1 VNDETKP
8 PEAIGKDF
16 LDLIERRISQ
26 TSDLA
31 TKSRLRALQMA
42 ASEVGRGVLG
52 GLLAEFCGSLARDA
66 MGGPSAPGRSTPE

>member
-8 PEAIGKDF
+8 PEAAGKDF
-16 LDLIERRISQ
+16 LDLIERRIAQ

-52 GLLAEFCGSLARDA
+52 SLLAEFGGSPGRDR
-66 MGGPSAPGRSTPE
+66 MGGPSAPGRSAPE